1 MRIERAKGVA
11 VRWAATGMWLALLG
25 TASAQS
31 PTASLSGK
39 VADESGGVLPGATVT
54 VTNAETN
61 VAAWEGTTDGGG
73 LYHAPSLPVGRY
85 NISVSMAGFK
95 NKAIQG
101 VPLTV
106 GQRANVPV
114 VLPAGEVRE
123 TITVVGEG
131 LGRLE
136 TEDSSMGLVIDTAQ
150 VNNLPLNNRN
160 VLNLL
165 TLAGGIS
172 SGGDANSINASQ
184 LSINGSRTL
193 NSEFSVDGVSVVS
206 GSTGGVQRFP
216 STEAIREFKVQTA
229 GYSAEFGRSA
239 GGFVNVVIHSGA
251 NDFHGGIYEY
261 HRHER
266 FNANNFFNNMREL
279 PRPQDRRNQF
289 GAKLS
294 GPVRIPGLYKGDD
307 KTFFF
312 VNYEAVRRTAPSS
325 VPSTLPDEKWRIGDF
340 SSFPGQIIDPQ
351 SGQPFPGNRIPDNR
365 IDPAARRILSLV
377 PLPNAEGQAD
387 GTFGRRTNNYVV
399 DTTSKPTED
408 EFTVRLDHHLGSKG
422 RLNGRLTYYDSFGP
436 STPNIPGPLNNSVGD
451 SVTKGYQVS
460 SGWNHVWSPSIL
472 SDVNFGFYRND
483 PVIDPPSAG
492 LDVAGTYGIA
502 RSIYAASPRFEIAGW
517 RSLGIDVNT
526 LRRQLDKNYHAS
538 AVVTWVRGPHT
549 TKFGAQARFNNFDV
563 FNPGGEFTGVYR
575 FNGEITSPARVA
587 NNPAHSMADFLL
599 GSVKTAVYEWPQPR
613 TVRQNHN
620 FALFVQ
626 NDWKVSSRL
635 TANVGLRY
643 EYESAMVIAND
654 IYSRLDTRPAT
665 IGRLLVAKQSASRT
679 LDLEADKLNLAP
691 RVGFAYTLND
701 KTVVRS
707 AVGLFYGQIFSNLGG
722 IVPYPGFSVRREFI
736 SLGPGQAQPFRL
748 SEGMP
753 LDLQQ
758 NLQDP
763 FFVERAASPAR
774 PLAGPNNQYGDI
786 SPLPYSLQWN
796 FGVQRQLW
804 GGAIVDL
811 SYIGSRGYNLPVV
824 RNMNVVPLERTQE
837 VAQQSA
843 AVIQAARP
851 NPNVSTWPAFFHE
864 GDSWYHS
871 GQIRATRKFSERFS
885 FQATYTFSKS
895 IDNASGIFN
904 FSQANGLDVGDLAG
918 APGIDENRNRG
929 LSSLDRPHVLA
940 VAAQYETG
948 GPAWLKG
955 FQANVL
961 VTARSGLTDTIAQTN
976 LADWNNIPSLPGA
989 SLAQQRP
996 LVKPGAS
1003 TDLRVEQAP
1012 EGNAAIRYLM
1022 PVNDPNFPFTPSGP
1036 FWVGSGASRRLVVPF
1051 DPSAP
1056 IVGRSTVRGPS
1067 EFNVDLGVA
1076 RRFTIRG
1083 RLGLTIRAE
1092 MFNALNHVN
1101 LNNPNTALTVTE
1113 RDGNAVFTGTNFGLI
1128 TSAKSARFVQLVGRI
1143 DF

>member
-1 MRIERAKGVA
+1 
-11 VRWAATGMWLALLG
+11 
-25 TASAQS
+25 
-31 PTASLSGK
+31 
-39 VADESGGVLPGATVT
+39 
-54 VTNAETN
+54 
-61 VAAWEGTTDGGG
+61 
-73 LYHAPSLPVGRY
+73 
-85 NISVSMAGFK
+85 
-95 NKAIQG
+95 

-106 GQRANVPV
+106 GQKANIPIE
-114 VLPAGEVRE
+114 LPAGAIAE
-123 TITVVGEG
+123 TINVVGEG

-136 TEDSSMGLVIDTAQ
+136 TEDSSMGLVVDTAQ
-150 VNNLPLNNRN
+150 VSNLPLNNRN

-172 SGGDANSINASQ
+172 SGGDANNINASQ

-229 GYSAEFGRSA
+229 GYSAEYGRSA
-239 GGFVNVVIHSGA
+239 GGFVNVVIRSGV
-251 NDFHGGIYEY
+251 NDLHGGIYEY

-266 FNANNFFNNMREL
+266 FNANNYFDNLRQL
-279 PRPQDRRNQF
+279 ARPQDRRNQF
-289 GAKLS
+289 GAKLG
-294 GPVRIPGLYKGDD
+294 GPVRIPGLYDGHD

-312 VNYEAVRRTAPSS
+312 VNYEAIRRTAPAAPTSS
-325 VPSTLPDEKWRIGDF
+325 LPDERWRAGDF
-340 SSFPGQIIDPQ
+340 SSFPGQILDPQ
-351 SGQPFPGNRIPDNR
+351 TGQPFPGNRIPDGR

-377 PLPNAEGQAD
+377 PLPNAEGTAD
-387 GTFGRRTNNYVV
+387 AANGRRINNYIN
-399 DTTSKPTED
+399 DTTNKPTED
-408 EFTVRLDHHLGSKG
+408 EVTLRLDHHVGGKA
-422 RLNGRLTYYDSFGP
+422 RLNGRLTYYDVFGP
-436 STPNIPGPLNNSVGD
+436 SAPNIPGPLNNSVGD
-451 SVTKGYQVS
+451 SLTKGYQVS
-460 SGWNHVWSPSIL
+460 AGWNHVWSASLL
-472 SDVNFGFYRND
+472 SDVNFGYYRND

-502 RSIYAASPRFEIAGW
+502 RSVYAASPRFEIAGW
-517 RSLGIDVNT
+517 RNLGIDVNT
-526 LRRQLDKNYHAS
+526 LRKQLDNNYHAS
-538 AVVTWVRGPHT
+538 AMMTWVRGAHT
-549 TKFGAQARFNNFDV
+549 TKFGVQARINSFDV

-575 FNGEITSPARVA
+575 FNGEITSPTRAA
-587 NNPAHSMADFLL
+587 NNPAHAMADFLL
-599 GSVKTAVYEWPQPR
+599 GQVKTSVYDLPQPR

-620 FALFVQ
+620 LGLFVQ

-643 EYESAMVIAND
+643 EYESAMTMQDD
-654 IYSRLDTRPAT
+654 IYSRLDTRPGT
-665 IGRLLVAKQSASRT
+665 IGQLLVAGLNSSRT
-679 LDLEADKLNLAP
+679 TDLEADMVNFAP

-722 IVPYPGFSVRREFI
+722 VVPYPGYQVRQEFT
-736 SLGPGQAQPFRL
+736 SLGAGVAQPFRL
-748 SEGMP
+748 NEGMP
-753 LDLQQ
+753 LVAVQ

-763 FFVERAASPAR
+763 FGVERIATTAS

-786 SPLPYSLQWN
+786 APMPYSLQWN
-796 FGVQRQLW
+796 FGIQRALW

-824 RNMNVVPLERTQE
+824 RQMNAVPLERTQE
-837 VAQQSA
+837 VAQQSN

-851 NPNVSTWPAFFHE
+851 NPRVSTWPAFFHE

-871 GQIRATRKFSERFS
+871 AQVRASRKFSERFS

-904 FSQANGLDVGDLAG
+904 FSQPNGLDVGDLAG

-948 GPAWLKG
+948 GPAWIKG
-955 FQANVL
+955 FQANVI

-976 LADWNNIPSLPGA
+976 LADWNNIFSLPAA

-996 LVKPGAS
+996 LVKPGAN
-1003 TDLRVEQAP
+1003 TDMRVEQTP
-1012 EGNAAIRYLM
+1012 EGQAIRYLM
-1022 PVNDPNFPFTPSGP
+1022 PANDPNFPVTPSGP
-1036 FWVGSGASRRLVVPF
+1036 FFVGAGATRRLVVPF

-1056 IVGRSTVRGPS
+1056 IIGRSTVRGPG

-1076 RRFTIRG
+1076 RRFTLRG
-1083 RLGLTIRAE
+1083 RLALTLRAE
-1092 MFNALNHVN
+1092 VFNALNNVN
-1101 LNNPNTALTVTE
+1101 FNNPNTALTVAS
-1113 RDGNAVFTGTNFGLI
+1113 DAAGNAIFNSPNFGLI
-1128 TSAKSARFVQLVGRI
+1128 TGAKAARFMQMVARI